1 MVTPRPGPPP
11 TVAGRSFRVDSSV
24 LDPRARATCRL
35 APAPRPP
42 RRPHGAVRRP
52 RPGRHAPATLRG
64 VGVPLSD
71 PPPQLADGPLVTV
84 NGDGPLVTVNGAAV
98 SVCVERAGPPA
109 TRHTVGRC
117 PGPARRGRG
126 RGLCRHVP
134 GPRPSRLP
142 SPAPPLLPGRGGW
155 PGWRL
160 PPLPLGRADPG
171 AGRTGGDDSA
181 PRQVSVPSQGWVL
194 SGGSELILGPAR
206 RAGRVRVP
214 QRPGPCLPRPC
225 SVTFVVM
232 R

>member
-11 TVAGRSFRVDSSV
+11 TVAGRSFRADSSV

-42 RRPHGAVRRP
+42 RWPRGAVRRP

-64 VGVPLSD
+64 VGVPLSV
-71 PPPQLADGPLVTV
+71 PLPQLA
-84 NGDGPLVTVNGAAV
+84 DGPLVTVNGAAV

-134 GPRPSRLP
+134 GPRPSPAQPCPPP
-142 SPAPPLLPGRGGW
+142 SCLGAGVGRGG
-155 PGWRL
+155 GC
-160 PPLPLGRADPG
+160 PLSLWEGQTRGLGGRAGMTHHRDRCLYRLKVG
-171 AGRTGGDDSA
+171 SSVVA
-181 PRQVSVPSQGWVL
+181 VSSSWVL
-194 SGGSELILGPAR
+194 PTEPAACESPRDRGRACRGPAR
-206 RAGRVRVP
+206 
-214 QRPGPCLPRPC
+214 
-225 SVTFVVM
+225 
-232 R
+232 